1 MTKNLIKS
9 AVAVVK
15 PGIFLYTSLASFLF
29 SLPFLINKGNLIVHS
44 FLLFTG
50 WVLWTLSEY
59 LAHRFWM
66 HPTLKNEKPE
76 SPFNHLY
83 HHKHPTEIKVTHF
96 HRSFSLI
103 IALILLGIG
112 VWLNNYF
119 TLFIG
124 YFMGF
129 VLYNFLHFWL
139 HQEWSAYWLPA
150 LHKSHIHHHCKFP
163 DKCFGVST
171 TLWDQLFNTA
181 SPRNA
186 IISNRIRLFY
196 FNKKTVAMAKSGKS
210 FQLPVTG
217 HLLN

>member
-1 MTKNLIKS
+1 MTKNLIRSITKS
-9 AVAVVK
+9 LR
-15 PGIFLYTSLASFLF
+15 PGIVLYALLASILL
-29 SLPFLINKGNLIVHS
+29 SLPFVINNGNPIFHS
-44 FLLFTG
+44 SLLFFG
-50 WVLWTLSEY
+50 WIAWSLSEY

-96 HRSFSLI
+96 HRFFSLI
-103 IALILLGIG
+103 IAIILLGIS
-112 VWLNNYF
+112 VWMNNYF
-119 TLFIG
+119 TLCTG
-124 YFMGF
+124 YFLGF
-129 VLYNFLHFWL
+129 VLYNFLHYWL
-139 HQEWSAYWLPA
+139 HQEWSAHWLPA
-150 LHKSHIHHHCKFP
+150 LHNSHIHHHCKFP

-171 TLWDQLFNTA
+171 ILWDQLFNTA

-196 FNKKTVAMAKSGKS
+196 FNKNTVAMAKSGKS